1 MAPAFDN
8 TLFSDRMAL
17 VIDDT
22 AQAYKGV
29 IPNDRRKEPY
39 MSSQELEDEIDSGV
53 DFLGVEERPKP
64 DGETQS

>member
-1 MAPAFDN
+1 
-8 TLFSDRMAL
+8 MAL